1 MHLHRRPLSEA
12 RLSSKFKGADLLWE
26 PEGPYRGGWTQPVNQ
41 TLVESAP
48 AGAGTAAEFAANSPP
63 VRPPAEQKGAAG
75 TPARPEVRG
84 RTPSWV
90 ISLIGHLL
98 ILVALWPI
106 HFATMLFREPEVTAS
121 VVDEETI
128 STLPQEF
135 RFDVAAA
142 PEIGNGGDN
151 TSETGLRMAS
161 LGSAIETPKA
171 PVVSVTSSAS
181 SLGMK
186 QVTIGRPLADVGV
199 ATSHRELSDLI
210 ETTGSTEHTG
220 GVKGAID
227 RLTVEI
233 EASLRQ
239 ENTLVVWLFDA
250 TPSMKSRREAIAD
263 RFDNVYR
270 QLGLLGVGGNGALKT
285 AVATFGKS
293 VQFLTKR
300 PVDDIAAIK
309 KAIRKIEDDGDEKG
323 AVENVF
329 SAALSAGERFRSFRL
344 GSKER
349 RRVMIVVVT
358 DERGSDTERLETA
371 IVKLRRLGM
380 RVYCVGDDAVF
391 GRERHYFP
399 YVFSDG
405 FHGLAYTNRGPET
418 ADLEG
423 VQLPFWG
430 GRGRLQE
437 LTSGFGPYALTRLCN
452 ETGGMYLISEELGG
466 PKFDEAILRNYW
478 PDYRPKK
485 DYELERA
492 RNAAKAAL
500 YQAAVV
506 GPPEKMPQ
514 PQLVFR
520 ADNDNTLRQQIT
532 EAQKP
537 LAELDYRLNEMHTLL
552 EAGER
557 DRSRLDTPRWK
568 ASFDL
573 AMGRVLA
580 MRARALG
587 YNLML
592 AEMKQSPRPFQNA
605 TNNTWRIEPASE
617 DKSPSRIQHFA
628 KRAHEYL
635 KGVIE
640 DHRGTQWE
648 ALAREELESPMGWDW
663 HEIQVNY
670 PPPRP
675 PRPPRIQL
683 DEDRER
689 NMPRQPMVSHEPP
702 KL

>member
-1 MHLHRRPLSEA
+1 M
-12 RLSSKFKGADLLWE
+12 
-26 PEGPYRGGWTQPVNQ
+26 NQ
-41 TLVESAP
+41 TLVKSAP
-48 AGAGTAAEFAANSPP
+48 AGTATAGSAP
-63 VRPPAEQKGAAG
+63 VTRVPAGSAKTPEGAHQ
-75 TPARPEVRG
+75 PEARG
-84 RTPSWV
+84 RIPSWV
-90 ISLIGHLL
+90 ISLVGHLL
-98 ILVALWPI
+98 VLVALWPI
-106 HFATMLFREPEVTAS
+106 HFATMLLREPEVTAS
-121 VVDEETI
+121 VTGEETF
-128 STLPQEF
+128 STIPQEL
-135 RFDVAAA
+135 RFDTAAA

-151 TSETGLRMAS
+151 SSASTLRVAHLGTS
-161 LGSAIETPKA
+161 IETPKS
-171 PVVSVTSSAS
+171 PVVNVASSVTSM
-181 SLGMK
+181 GMK
-186 QVTIGRPLADVGV
+186 QINVGRPLADVGV
-199 ATSHRELSDLI
+199 ATTSRELTDLI
-210 ETTGSTEHTG
+210 ETTGSTEHAG
-220 GVKGAID
+220 GVRGAID

-250 TPSMKSRREAIAD
+250 TPSMKSRRDAIAD

-293 VQFLTKR
+293 VQFLTKK
-300 PVDDIAAIK
+300 PVDNVDVIK
-309 KAIRKIEDDGDEKG
+309 KAIRKIQDDGDEKG

-329 SAALSAGERFRSFRL
+329 TAALAAGERFRSFRI
-344 GSKER
+344 GNAKER
-349 RRVMIVVVT
+349 RRVMIVIVT
-358 DERGSDTERLETA
+358 DERGSDTDKLETA
-371 IVKLRRLGM
+371 IVKLRKLGM

-405 FHGLAYTNRGPET
+405 FHGFAYTNRGPET

-430 GRGRLQE
+430 GRGHHLEE
-437 LTSGFGPYALTRLCN
+437 LTSGFGPYALCRLCA
-452 ETGGMYLISEELGG
+452 ETGGLYLISEELPG
-466 PKFDEAILRNYW
+466 PKFDVAILRNYS

-485 DYELERA
+485 DYDLERA
-492 RNAAKAAL
+492 RNGAKAAL
-500 YQAAVV
+500 YQAALV
-506 GPPEKMPQ
+506 GPPEKMPR

-537 LAELDYRLNEMHTLL
+537 LAELDYRLTEMHTLL

-557 DRSRLDTPRWK
+557 DRSRLDTPRWR

-592 AEMKQSPRPFQNA
+592 ADMKVSPRPFQNA
-605 TNNTWRIEPASE
+605 TDNTWRIEPASE
-617 DKSPSRIQHFA
+617 EKSPSRVQGFA
-628 KRAHEYL
+628 KRAREYL
-635 KGVIE
+635 QGVME

-648 ALAREELESPMGWDW
+648 ALAREELDSPMGWDW
-663 HEIQVNY
+663 HELHVNY

-675 PRPPRIQL
+675 PRPPRLQL
-683 DEDRER
+683 DDDRER
-689 NMPRQPMVSHEPP
+689 NRQQQPQVSHDPP

>member
-1 MHLHRRPLSEA
+1 
-12 RLSSKFKGADLLWE
+12 
-26 PEGPYRGGWTQPVNQ
+26 VNQ
-41 TLVESAP
+41 TLFESAP
-48 AGAGTAAEFAANSPP
+48 TGAAAEGTAPGGDGFGTVTPGGGRSSEPLAADDFIALPDT
-63 VRPPAEQKGAAG
+63 R
-75 TPARPEVRG
+75 RRI
-84 RTPSWV
+84 PSWL
-90 ISLIGHLL
+90 ISTIGHLL
-98 ILVALWPI
+98 VLVSLWPI
-106 HFATMLFREPEVTAS
+106 HFAATLLQQPEVTAA
-121 VVDEETI
+121 VTAEETF

-135 RFDVAAA
+135 RFDTPAA

-151 TSETGLRMAS
+151 TSETTLRVAK
-161 LGSAIETPKA
+161 LGTSVETPKS
-171 PVVSVTSSAS
+171 PVVVNVAS
-181 SLGMK
+181 SVSSVATK
-186 QVTIGRPLADVGV
+186 PINVGRPLADVGV
-199 ATSHRELSDLI
+199 ATTHQELTDLF
-210 ETTGSTEHTG
+210 ETTGSSEHAG
-220 GVKGAID
+220 GVRGAID

-250 TPSMKSRREAIAD
+250 TPSMKSRRDEIAD
-263 RFDNVYR
+263 RFENVYR

-300 PVDDIAAIK
+300 PVDDVAAVK
-309 KAIRKIEDDGDEKG
+309 KAIRQIQDDGDEKG

-329 SAALSAGERFRSFRL
+329 GAALAASERFRVYRI
-344 GSKER
+344 GAKER
-349 RRVMIVVVT
+349 RRVMIVIVT
-358 DERGSDTERLETA
+358 DERGSDTDKLEST
-371 IVKLRRLGM
+371 IVKLRRYGM

-399 YVFSDG
+399 YVFEDG
-405 FHGLAYTNRGPET
+405 FHGFAYTNRGPET
-418 ADLEG
+418 ADLEN

-430 GRGRLQE
+430 GRSHRLEE
-437 LTSGFGPYALTRLCN
+437 LTSGFGPYALCRLCA
-452 ETGGMYLISEELGG
+452 ETGGLYLISDELQG
-466 PKFDEAILRNYW
+466 PKFDEAILRNYT
-478 PDYRPKK
+478 PDYRPKR
-485 DYELERA
+485 DYEAERG

-500 YQAAVV
+500 YQAAIV

-520 ADNDNTLRQQIT
+520 ADSDNVLRQQIT

-557 DRSRLDTPRWK
+557 DRSRLDTPRWR

-592 AEMKQSPRPFQNA
+592 ADMKLSPRPFQNA
-605 TNNTWRIEPASE
+605 TNNTWRIEPAADE
-617 DKSPSRIQHFA
+617 KSVSRVQRFA
-628 KRAHEYL
+628 KRANEYL
-635 KGVIE
+635 HGVIE
-640 DHRGTQWE
+640 DHPGTQWA
-648 ALAREELESPMGWDW
+648 ALAKEELQSPLGWDW
-663 HEIQVNY
+663 HELHVNY

-683 DEDRER
+683 DDDRER
-689 NMPRQPMVSHEPP
+689 NMPRPQQVSHEPP

>member
-1 MHLHRRPLSEA
+1 VNYT
-12 RLSSKFKGADLLWE
+12 LLE
-26 PEGPYRGGWTQPVNQ
+26 F
-41 TLVESAP
+41 AP
-48 AGAGTAAEFAANSPP
+48 AGTAPVETPAPASAAPKVAAETT
-63 VRPPAEQKGAAG
+63 GL
-75 TPARPEVRG
+75 PEVRG
-84 RTPSWV
+84 RIPSWV
-90 ISLIGHLL
+90 VSLVGHLL
-98 ILVALWPI
+98 VLVALWPI
-106 HFATMLFREPEVTAS
+106 HFATMLLREPEVTAS
-121 VVDEETI
+121 VTAEETF
-128 STLPQEF
+128 STIPQEL
-135 RFDVAAA
+135 RFDTAAA

-151 TSETGLRMAS
+151 TSETSLRVAH
-161 LGSAIETPKA
+161 LGSAIETPKS
-171 PVVSVTSSAS
+171 PVVSAAS
-181 SLGMK
+181 SVSALGMK
-186 QVTIGRPLADVGV
+186 QISVGRPLADVGV
-199 ATSHRELSDLI
+199 ATTNRELSDLI

-220 GVKGAID
+220 GVRGAID

-250 TPSMKSRREAIAD
+250 TPSMKGRRDAIAD
-263 RFDNVYR
+263 RFENVYR

-285 AVATFGKS
+285 AVGTFGKS
-293 VQFLTKR
+293 VQFLTKK

-309 KAIRKIEDDGDEKG
+309 KAIRKIQDDGDEKG

-329 SAALSAGERFRSFRL
+329 TAALAAGERFRSFRI
-344 GSKER
+344 GTKER
-349 RRVMIVVVT
+349 RRVMIVIVT
-358 DERGSDTERLETA
+358 DERGSDTEKLETA
-371 IVKLRRLGM
+371 IVKLRRMGM

-399 YVFSDG
+399 YVFEDG
-405 FHGLAYTNRGPET
+405 FHGFAYTNRGPET

-430 GRGRLQE
+430 GRSHRLEE
-437 LTSGFGPYALTRLCN
+437 LTSGFGPYALSRLCA
-452 ETGGMYLISEELGG
+452 ETGGMYLISEELPG
-466 PKFDEAILRNYW
+466 PKFDEAVLRNYW

-557 DRSRLDTPRWK
+557 DRSRLDTPRWR

-592 AEMKQSPRPFQNA
+592 ADMKLSPRPFQDA

-617 DKSPSRIQHFA
+617 EKSPSKVQRFA
-628 KRAHEYL
+628 KRAREYL
-635 KGVIE
+635 EGVIE

-648 ALAREELESPMGWDW
+648 ALAREELQSPMGWDW
-663 HEIQVNY
+663 HELHVNY

-683 DEDRER
+683 DDDRER
-689 NMPRQPMVSHEPP
+689 NMPRQPQVSHEPP

>member
-1 MHLHRRPLSEA
+1 M
-12 RLSSKFKGADLLWE
+12 
-26 PEGPYRGGWTQPVNQ
+26 NQ

-48 AGAGTAAEFAANSPP
+48 AEAAIAAKELAANSPP
-63 VRPPAEQKGAAG
+63 GRPQAEQKGASG
-75 TPARPEVRG
+75 TPALPELRG
-84 RTPSWV
+84 KTPSWV

-135 RFDVAAA
+135 RFDAAAA

-151 TSETGLRMAS
+151 SSESGLRMAP
-161 LGSAIETPKA
+161 LGTALETPKA
-171 PVVSVTSSAS
+171 PVVNVAGSVS

-186 QVTIGRPLADVGV
+186 QVTVGRPLADVGV
-199 ATSHRELSDLI
+199 STTNRELSDLI

-250 TPSMKSRREAIAD
+250 TPSMKSRRDQIAD

-329 SAALSAGERFRSFRL
+329 SACLSTGERFRSFRI
-344 GSKER
+344 GTKER

-358 DERGSDTERLETA
+358 DERGSDTDRLETA
-371 IVKLRRLGM
+371 IVKLRKLGM

-437 LTSGFGPYALTRLCN
+437 LTSGFGPYALCRLCA
-452 ETGGMYLISEELGG
+452 ETGGLYLISEELAG
-466 PKFDEAILRNYW
+466 PRFDAAILRNYA
-478 PDYRPKK
+478 PDYRPKR
-485 DYELERA
+485 DYEIERA
-492 RNAAKAAL
+492 RNVAKAAL

-552 EAGER
+552 EGGER

-592 AEMKQSPRPFQNA
+592 AEMKLSPRPFQDA
-605 TNNTWRIEPASE
+605 SNNTWRIEPASE
-617 DKSPSRIQHFA
+617 DKSPSRIQRFA
-628 KRAHEYL
+628 KRAREYL
-635 KGVIE
+635 QGVIE

-663 HEIQVNY
+663 HEIHVNY

-683 DEDRER
+683 DEERER
-689 NMPRQPMVSHEPP
+689 NMPRQPPVSHEPP